1 MHESSPHP
9 IYDGGAEDLPDIHVF
24 DDSGTTSLKRP
35 IRFKMKRPD
44 GPDGIERD
52 QTSDAADHM
61 RYAASLGLPTLQR
74 EPLPRYGRAIIVGGG
89 PSVKG
94 QLETIRAFS
103 QDKNNRIFAIN
114 WAHTWLINNG
124 IIPHGSVFFEID
136 AEPDSTLEAAH
147 EDVTYFICSHC
158 HPKTFDMLQGYKR
171 VLWHSPPNSEF
182 ERVVGEEIYQGTPL
196 VGGGISTF
204 TRAMTI
210 ALYLGFRDLDLFGID
225 GCFPDE
231 GKTHVDGYETIMDNK
246 TDGMFV
252 WAKSKRTG
260 EVRRFKTLGYLA
272 LQVEEFKVYC
282 EVNHPHFTL
291 RVHGDSLMRYAH
303 QDAYPSQ
310 YA

>member
-1 MHESSPHP
+1 MDVPKPHP
-9 IYDGGAEDLPDIHVF
+9 IYDGACEDLPPISVF
-24 DDSGTTSLKRP
+24 DDSGEAPEKGP
-35 IRFKMKRPD
+35 IRFKMKKPD

-61 RYAASLGLPTLQR
+61 RYAASLGIPRLEQAPR
-74 EPLPRYGRAIIVGGG
+74 PRYGRAIIVGGG

-94 QLETIRAFS
+94 QLEAIRTLS
-103 QDKNNRIFAIN
+103 LDKNNRILAIN
-114 WAHTWLINNG
+114 WTHTWLINNG

-136 AEPDSTLEAAH
+136 AEPDSVLEAAH
-147 EDVTYFICSHC
+147 PDVTYFICSHC
-158 HPKTFDMLQGYKR
+158 HPKTFDMLEGHKR

-182 ERVVGEEIYQGTPL
+182 ERVVGEEIYQGSPL

-225 GCFPDE
+225 GSFPDE

-252 WAKSKRTG
+252 WARSKLTG

-272 LQVEEFKVYC
+272 LQVEEFKIYC
-282 EVNHPHFTL
+282 QTNHQHFTL

-303 QDAYPSQ
+303 QEAYPEQ
-310 YA
+310 YV